1 MRFSTTMFLQLFSL
15 AIMLLALSFILKL
28 FGANIQVTASLL
40 GNALLLTGLVGTIA
54 AIALGIQRREL
65 DTLKAQVAA
74 LMQRSKS
81 P

>member
-54 AIALGIQRREL
+54 AIALGIQQREL

>member
-54 AIALGIQRREL
+54 AITLGIQQREL

-74 LMQRSKS
+74 LLQRSKS